1 MMRYRRFIPPRIP
14 IEASMAASVFTTRKA
29 ARLRIKK
36 QRQLQVALDEW
47 EGEGGSVAST
57 DAAA

>member
-1 MMRYRRFIPPRIP
+1 
-14 IEASMAASVFTTRKA
+14 MAASVFTTRQA
-29 ARLRIKK
+29 ARLRIKR